1 MEENTRSTEVVHE
14 ITPKFNFIYEL
25 GMPTGR
31 KIKSTLFLL
40 FIFLAGYIVYLVG
53 KGKMGNSSTNLGNI
67 DIMNVLNIVLI
78 LGMIFSVV
86 KIIIHVIFQ
95 NAQYKNIKYTFYNDH
110 MTYEDS
116 FLNQH
121 KKNIE
126 YANVKEEEIRR
137 SVWDRIMGYGIIV
150 IYTNAENEYSNG
162 LVIFGIENPKV
173 HYDIIDKLVHSPT
186 VKGDTTKIDNEN
198 NINLNQEKIENP
210 KETEMVEERVETHEE
225 FLESLKNV
233 QNNVENNNGK

>member
-1 MEENTRSTEVVHE
+1 MEENARNKEVVHE

-31 KIKSTLFLL
+31 KIKSTLFLF
-40 FIFLAGYIVYLVG
+40 FIFFVGYIVYLVG
-53 KGKMGNSSTNLGNI
+53 NGKMGAGAAKLGNV
-67 DIMNVLNIVLI
+67 DVMSVLNIILI
-78 LGMIFSVV
+78 LGMIFSVIKV
-86 KIIIHVIFQ
+86 ILHVIFQ

-126 YANVKEEEIRR
+126 YANVKEVEIRR

-162 LVIFGIENPKV
+162 LVIFGIENPKK
-173 HYDIIDKLVHSPT
+173 HYDIIDNLVHS
-186 VKGDTTKIDNEN
+186 I
-198 NINLNQEKIENP
+198 EKKEVP
-210 KETEMVEERVETHEE
+210 KEVSKEETKENIQEVKENSVKAEEVEQKVETHEE
-225 FLESLKNV
+225 FLESLKNI
-233 QNNVENNNGK
+233 QK